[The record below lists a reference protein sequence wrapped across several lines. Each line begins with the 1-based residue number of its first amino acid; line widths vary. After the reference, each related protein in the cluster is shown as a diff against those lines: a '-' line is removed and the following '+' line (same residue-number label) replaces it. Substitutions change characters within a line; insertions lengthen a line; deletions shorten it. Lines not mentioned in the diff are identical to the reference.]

1 MAMTRG
7 ELARAARCNGETI
20 RYYEK
25 AGLLRPPVRSARGH
39 RRYGPEDVRRLTL
52 IRRCRELGFPL
63 QAIPD
68 LLALAE
74 ADGAPVCA
82 EVQQRLAAQASEVRQ
97 RIADLRRIEKAIR
110 ALAGDCRP
118 DADACAALQRLAA
131 LTPTLSHEVGEGEE
145 ASPLPRSWERVG

>member
-1 MAMTRG
+1 MTRG
-7 ELARAARCNGETI
+7 ELARAACCNAETI

-25 AGLLRPPVRSARGH
+25 SGLLCPPARSARGH

-74 ADGAPVCA
+74 GGEAPVCA
-82 EVQQRLAAQASEVRQ
+82 EIQERLMAQASEVRR
-97 RIADLRRIEKAIR
+97 RIADLRRIENAIR
-110 ALAGDCRP
+110 SLAGDCRP
-118 DADACAALQRLAA
+118 GADACAALQRLAS
-131 LTPTLSHEVGEGEE
+131 LTPTT
-145 ASPLPRSWERVG
+145 